1 MISVRLGALHES
13 DTEAVLRPVRSDL
26 EGITSAS
33 RRVEAAA
40 GDSVRSRLEGMG
52 DLPVSSAVLTPGGD
66 LGADFIIHVV
76 LEGLDE
82 GPSAMAVQRALVNGL
97 RRAREWELASLS
109 LPPLGLGVGTLEPED
124 TAFMMVELLQDHLR
138 EGEPPGELVIVVES
152 PYEEELFRRLLAAA
166 GPI

>member
-1 MISVRLGALHES
+1 MISVRLGSLHES
-13 DTEAVLRPVRSDL
+13 DTVALLRPVRSDL
-26 EGITSAS
+26 EGITGAS

-40 GDSVRSRLEGMG
+40 GEKVRARLEGMG

-66 LGADFIIHVV
+66 LRVGFIIHVV
-76 LEGLDE
+76 LLGPDE
-82 GPSAMAVQRALVNGL
+82 APSAMGIQRALVNGL
-97 RRAREWELASLS
+97 RRAREWEIASLS

-124 TAFMMVELLQDHLR
+124 SAYMMVELLQDHLR